1 MQKFN
6 SKIDSE
12 VSLDPI
18 VLPHYALGIKIYD
31 TIARRRVI
39 KRKNNFT
46 EDNNYKQF
54 VDPGVFSSP

>member
-31 TIARRRVI
+31 TILDDESSKESTI
-39 KRKNNFT
+39 LQKTITINNL
-46 EDNNYKQF
+46 
-54 VDPGVFSSP
+54 